1 MSDQVKMTSLS
12 FKKDYI
18 KPDEE
23 KDKQLG
29 FIKWGKKITIL
40 SF

>member
-29 FIKWGKKITIL
+29 FIKWGKKK
-40 SF
+40 